1 MKSFRSIKHVGTRP
15 KFDHD
20 NGCREKLAYLV
31 RNVGCFYEI
40 CAEKFY
46 LVYLAK
52 DEDPKVFCES
62 NAQDPK
68 CPFIFWAL
76 YNNPGLTYES
86 FNMDF
91 GPFNLA
97 TTHQFCSKLK
107 VYFDTQALREPDKYL
122 VVVLDDS
129 DTEKKLNA
137 TLLVAIAAMVLLGL
151 NDHEV
156 IQRLNYSVECKRK
169 ASSLAEYKKEL
180 VFREKK
186 KFTDV
191 SGNHSLMTLTLEDC
205 IRAFHAALQ
214 FKFYQ
219 YYEFDQAEYLFYET
233 VMSGD
238 LNWIVPNKILAFA
251 GPSDKLPNTKMYH
264 KHSPKFYHQ
273 YFRDHNVTTIIR
285 LNEPEYESSG
295 FQDYGFDHYDLI
307 FPDGYPPTST
317 IAAKFIKIIDE
328 SKGAVAV
335 HCYAGIGRTGTLI
348 AAYLMARYD
357 FTPQMAVA
365 WTRICRPG
373 SVIGE
378 QQDWL
383 FTKFD
388 RCSVNKSQSKPV
400 KSRKTKLSSSVS
412 DRRKVESLDDQNPKT
427 TYAIAEKTYGQAKAL
442 LLAKKQREDYEKPCT
457 RNSTLLKN
465 LDDSLEAAKTSTKKT
480 DIVLDLGNTIP
491 LMIYLSDYKDLK
503 AGQNPKFYRIKE
515 SKYEWK
521 VKFPEPTYVKLKPD
535 FGNVLEAALE
545 CNIPLE
551 CLFKEPSLDFRY
563 EIEEK
568 TRTTTSSHD
577 SNEEEIDESFRRKP
591 TIYFSFG
598 PIVLD
603 AGREIFLSKRQDQ

>member
-1 MKSFRSIKHVGTRP
+1 MKGSKNIRHVGPRP

-20 NGCREKLAYLV
+20 NGCREKLACLV
-31 RNVGCFYEI
+31 QDVGCFFEI
-40 CAEKFY
+40 FAEKLY

-52 DEDPKVFCES
+52 DEDPKAFCER
-62 NAQDPK
+62 NQEDPT
-68 CPFIFWAL
+68 CPFIFWGL
-76 YNNPGLTYES
+76 YNNPGLTYEA

-107 VYFDTQALREPDKYL
+107 VYFDTQALRDPDKYL
-122 VVVLDDS
+122 VIVLDDS
-129 DTEKKLNA
+129 DTKKKLNV
-137 TLLVAIAAMVLLGL
+137 TLLVAIAAMVLLGM

-156 IQRLNYSVECKRK
+156 IQRLNFSMMYKKKS
-169 ASSLAEYKKEL
+169 AALLEYKKEL

-205 IRAFHAALQ
+205 IRAFYAALQ
-214 FKFYQ
+214 LKFYE

-233 VMSGD
+233 VISGD
-238 LNWIVPNKILAFA
+238 LNWIIPGKILAFA
-251 GPSDKLPNTKMYH
+251 GPSDKSLNSKMYH
-264 KHSPKFYHQ
+264 KHPPKFYHH
-273 YFRDHNVTTIIR
+273 YFRDHNVTSIVR

-295 FQDYGFDHYDLI
+295 FRDYGFEHHDLI

-317 IAAKFIKIIDE
+317 IAARFIKIIDE
-328 SKGAVAV
+328 AKGAVAV

-400 KSRKTKLSSSVS
+400 KSRKTKLISTVS
-412 DRRKVESLDDQNPKT
+412 DSHKAESLPDQNPKT

-442 LLAKKQREDYEKPCT
+442 LLSKKQRDVQDRPCT
-457 RNSTLLKN
+457 RNSTLLRS
-465 LDDSLEAAKTSTKKT
+465 LDQSSEAAKSNTTKKT
-480 DIVLDLGNTIP
+480 DVILDLGKTIP
-491 LMIYLSDYKDLK
+491 LMIHLTEFRNLK
-503 AGQNPKFYRIKE
+503 PGENPKHYRIKE

-521 VKFPEPTYVKLKPD
+521 VKFPEPGYVGLKHD
-535 FGNVLEAALE
+535 LESVFDAAVE
-545 CNIPLE
+545 CNIPFD
-551 CLFKEPSLDFRY
+551 CLLKEPSLDFKY
-563 EIEEK
+563 ETDENA
-568 TRTTTSSHD
+568 TTSTD
-577 SNEEEIDESFRRKP
+577 SGKEVLPRLKP

-598 PIVLD
+598 PIILVD
-603 AGREIFLSKRQDQ
+603 GREIFMSK